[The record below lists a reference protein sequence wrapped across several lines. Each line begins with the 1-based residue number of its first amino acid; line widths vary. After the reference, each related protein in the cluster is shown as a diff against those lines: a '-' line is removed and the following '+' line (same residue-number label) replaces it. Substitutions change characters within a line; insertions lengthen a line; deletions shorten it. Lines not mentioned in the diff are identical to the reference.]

1 MASQDLQ
8 LVLHAHLNHASV
20 AANPQELTKHLQA
33 FTRDWK
39 KEPSLDQFD
48 AALGVLQEA
57 KRSPNNL
64 EMVAL
69 WWISYVQ
76 DIVLSETIDTFSVDL
91 KDALL
96 KAVEPLA
103 ELVRNPSA
111 TVVKRAVQT
120 CASIYPVVFQ
130 ICCQESAGLA
140 NLWGEYALRIKQVV
154 LGHLGS
160 PNEGIL
166 LAICKYMQTVVQ
178 IQSHSQ
184 RNSMAHDSETLSL
197 NKIPSTHPFLNP
209 TVLQHESDA
218 LLRELLSVIQRPM
231 ISSTV
236 VTAIINQTSALQR
249 ARPQF
254 IPAILGTW
262 TSFLK
267 PSPPPHFTPLQI
279 KFIDKAIRIQLLS
292 ISKMQLQPPQLQI
305 VTETLSIYGVKYSGN
320 PLSRSQQQ
328 QLLHPDDDSRRSS
341 KRGRSSNNQDSE
353 DLEMKRMKQEPES
366 RSTNTPP
373 MSAPSGPPTLPGP
386 PGAPPPPNIPPGFG
400 QNVLSQIN
408 ITQLPV
414 HHVVDIIFETL
425 AANHIPH
432 LFHSFLSTLPIMGL
446 KEGNLP
452 MPPPGAGPPPP
463 GLMLQRPP
471 MLPPGMIP
479 PPPPGHH
486 FPPHPPPFGHPPHLG
501 PPGHFP
507 MPGAGPPP
515 MPEIKQEA
523 RPEVKK
529 ELNIAKLALP
539 RIPDNIQ
546 VSIKVMPPKRTPT
559 QLPSRPVVV
568 VSEAVTVA
576 ALPSRTNEEDSKA
589 ADKDVK
595 MEGGKNADSEESR
608 RLLKQETFQVKP
620 FEPTND
626 QPVVG
631 TALPS
636 TKKLLELAFERIL
649 GSEHLVSVPGMTG
662 RKMLEAAASGHR
674 LESGTEPAEGETA
687 AEGADGAVVP
697 FDKDNADEHA
707 AKVVTKADWMSIVS
721 RLLTRAFPRSS
732 EEVAASGV
740 QSMKEKMVDYICQDF
755 KQRRELALTWLHEE
769 WYYEG
774 ICRRQSGEDM
784 DDREPQ
790 YLWCLYK
797 ILDGI
802 TSGTEYDAKD
812 RGLTRFLLEVP
823 ELPDGAVDM
832 IQKYCDDPLRAQQ
845 GIVCLRDVVN
855 LRPPSR
861 ARALELLLSYT
872 TYPEK
877 QQRSMAIVMAKK
889 WYLEHS
895 TVGPQVEEFALAQL
909 DALKDYPV
917 PKRAADA
924 STSSQAGFGA
934 MEGVE
939 SSSSEISRRVSTDI
953 TVKSEVK
960 DEPMDNSRD
969 HLHSPVTSG
978 GGDEGLSGEAYEQ
991 ALTTAHDDIARL
1003 LELYFSLCAK
1013 NHSLLGVL
1021 LSQYTAFDPFV
1032 QRVVRQTIHPLI
1044 KSIKSDSTKLLAL
1057 IRDFPLGAE
1066 MLVLRIIFILTDGVR
1081 PSPGLV
1087 SAVQAAVIQH
1097 DLNARFLVPIISG
1110 LNKEEVLA
1118 SLPRIVSL
1126 LKGTERERRTVTDVF
1141 MKLLSG
1147 SSGAAGAP
1155 AAGPG
1160 APTNNAPGQ
1169 QNGAVSGV
1177 QGSGGNSGQLARR
1190 DSNSGMS
1197 APQNHARGPVL
1208 SPSELLIQL
1217 HLMEDV
1223 VGWKAAC
1230 EAMDICFHHP
1240 EIYKSEIIA
1249 VVLQQLLDM
1258 PTIPSLFMRTVIQ
1271 AITLY
1276 KNLVGF
1282 VNSMILARMIQKNVW
1297 SRPVLWKGFVRCA
1310 KMMQPTSASVI
1321 ASLPRQQLKE
1331 VLTMEPSLKE
1341 SVDAYQKARSSG
1353 RRVGG
1358 GAAKQL
1364 NVHNVASLPPAA
1376 PGAAPASASAAA
1388 EGSGGGGG
1396 ESRDGPEMDGRIAVG
1411 GDS

>member
-20 AANPQELTKHLQA
+20 ATNPQELAKHLQA

-48 AALGVLQEA
+48 AAVGMLQEA

-69 WWISYVQ
+69 WWASYLQ
-76 DIVLSETIDTFSVDL
+76 DIVLNETIDKFSIDL
-91 KDALL
+91 RDALL

-103 ELVRNPSA
+103 ELLRSTSA
-111 TVVKRAVQT
+111 TVVKRTIQT
-120 CASIYPVVFQ
+120 CASIYPTVFQ
-130 ICCQESAGLA
+130 ICCQESTGVAS
-140 NLWGEYALRIKQVV
+140 LWVEYAARIKQIV
-154 LGHLGS
+154 LSHLGS
-160 PNEGIL
+160 LSEGIL
-166 LAICKYMQTVVQ
+166 LAACKYMQTVVQ

-197 NKIPSTHPFLNP
+197 NRVSPTHPFLNP
-209 TVLQHESDA
+209 TILQHESDA
-218 LLRELLSVIQRPM
+218 LLRQLLSVIQRPM
-231 ISSTV
+231 ITSTV
-236 VTAIINQTSALQR
+236 VTAVISQTSALQR

-254 IPAILGTW
+254 IPIILGTW
-262 TSFLK
+262 TSFMR
-267 PSPPPHFTPLQI
+267 PSPPPHFTPLQV
-279 KFIDKAIRIQLLS
+279 KFVDKAIRIQLLS

-305 VTETLSIYGVKYSGN
+305 VTDILQSYGVKYSGN

-328 QLLHPDDDSRRSS
+328 QLLHPEDDSRRSS
-341 KRGRSSNNQDSE
+341 KRGRSSNNQENE
-353 DLEMKRMKQEPES
+353 DLELKRMKQEPNA
-366 RSTNTPP
+366 NTPP
-373 MSAPSGPPTLPGP
+373 MPAASGQPAAQPSS
-386 PGAPPPPNIPPGFG
+386 IPAGFG

-452 MPPPGAGPPPP
+452 MPPPGVGPPPP

-471 MLPPGMIP
+471 PGMLPPGML
-479 PPPPGHH
+479 PPPGHI
-486 FPPHPPPFGHPPHLG
+486 FPPPPPPFGHQNNLVPPSG
-501 PPGHFP
+501 QFP
-507 MPGAGPPP
+507 MTGTGLPPP
-515 MPEIKQEA
+515 ISEVKQEP

-539 RIPDNIQ
+539 RIPDDIQ
-546 VSIKVMPPKRTPT
+546 VSIKVMSPKHTPI

-568 VSEAVTVA
+568 VSDAVTVA
-576 ALPSRTNEEDSKA
+576 ALPSRASDENSKIV
-589 ADKDVK
+589 DKDVK
-595 MEGGKNADSEESR
+595 AESKDTDSEESR

-620 FEPTND
+620 FEPASDRPMADKN
-626 QPVVG
+626 V
-631 TALPS
+631 TA

-662 RKMLEAAASGHR
+662 QKVLETAA
-674 LESGTEPAEGETA
+674 LENSQGNGMESTEGETN
-687 AEGADGAVVP
+687 GRSDGAMVQ
-697 FDKDNADEHA
+697 FEKDNTKQHITR
-707 AKVVTKADWMSIVS
+707 VVTKSDWMSIVS
-721 RLLTRAFPRSS
+721 RLLTRAFPRDS
-732 EEVAASGV
+732 EEIAASGI

-774 ICRRQSGEDM
+774 ICRRQSGGELE
-784 DDREPQ
+784 DREPQ

-802 TSGTEYDAKD
+802 TSGNDYDAKD
-812 RGLTRFLLEVP
+812 KGLTRFLLEVP

-832 IQKYCDDPLRAQQ
+832 IQKYCDDPSRAQQ
-845 GIVCLRDVVN
+845 GLMCLRDIVN

-861 ARALELLLSYT
+861 PRALELLLLYT
-872 TYPEK
+872 TYPDK
-877 QQRSMAIVMAKK
+877 LQRSMAITIGKK
-889 WYLEHS
+889 WYLEHP
-895 TVGPQVEEFALAQL
+895 TVGPLVEEFALDQL
-909 DALKDYPV
+909 DALKTYPV
-917 PKRAADA
+917 PRRSADVPV
-924 STSSQAGFGA
+924 SSQTGSGT
-934 MEGVE
+934 MEGVAQSNPE
-939 SSSSEISRRVSTDI
+939 SLQHSPSRSTI
-953 TVKSEVK
+953 K
-960 DEPMDNSRD
+960 DEPMDHHNHLRSSLSIAEEREGPSR
-969 HLHSPVTSG
+969 
-978 GGDEGLSGEAYEQ
+978 EAYEQ
-991 ALTTAHDDIARL
+991 ALTAVHDDIARL
-1003 LELYFSLCAK
+1003 LDLYYSLCAK
-1013 NHSLLGVL
+1013 DNSLLKVL
-1021 LSQYTAFDPFV
+1021 LTQYTEYDPFV
-1032 QRVVRQTIHPLI
+1032 QRVVRQTIYPLI
-1044 KSIKSDSTKLLAL
+1044 KSIKLDSVKLLAL

-1087 SAVQAAVIQH
+1087 SAVQAAVIQY
-1097 DLNARFLVPIISG
+1097 DLNARFLIPIISG

-1141 MKLLSG
+1141 LKLLSG
-1147 SSGAAGAP
+1147 SSAV
-1155 AAGPG
+1155 
-1160 APTNNAPGQ
+1160 TTT
-1169 QNGAVSGV
+1169 VSGTLNNGSSSTS
-1177 QGSGGNSGQLARR
+1177 GSGIGQSGSNITQNISSGGLVRR
-1190 DSNSGMS
+1190 DSNAGSV
-1197 APQNHARGPVL
+1197 PQSQQIRGPVL

-1223 VGWKAAC
+1223 VGWKTAC

-1258 PTIPSLFMRTVIQ
+1258 PNIPSLFMRTVIQ

-1297 SRPVLWKGFVRCA
+1297 TRPVLWKGFVRCA

-1321 ASLPRQQLKE
+1321 ASLPKQQLKE

-1341 SVDAYQKARSSG
+1341 SVDAYQKAKSSG

-1364 NVHNVASLPPAA
+1364 NVHNVASLPPASTA
-1376 PGAAPASASAAA
+1376 AAAPTVPAVG
-1388 EGSGGGGG
+1388 EG
-1396 ESRDGPEMDGRIAVG
+1396 ESRGSEVEVRIAVVEE
-1411 GDS
+1411 S